1 MGTSRLIADKSRTG
15 STMLSFRVTP
25 KKDCENLTQE
35 KDVPGIVI
43 AFGSS
48 AAAGLRAAGVRAF
61 VYGEQLPSSPT
72 LPFGRWKAMS

>member
-1 MGTSRLIADKSRTG
+1 
-15 STMLSFRVTP
+15 MLSFRVTP
-25 KKDCENLTQE
+25 RKDRDKVTQE

-48 AAAGLRAAGVRAF
+48 AAAGLHAAGVRAF

-72 LPFGRWKAMS
+72 LPFGRWKAAS